1 VGEGYFDTLG
11 IPIVRGRAF
20 DGHDTNDSRKVVI
33 INQAMAQKY
42 WPRQDAIGKR
52 IEIHGERTFSAEVVG
67 VARTVKYYHIVEQP
81 APFMYMPM
89 SQTDETLMY
98 LVIATQANA
107 ASFVNMVRNAVREV
121 DPVQPIYDIH
131 TLTDVVRQQSLFE
144 EKIKA
149 GIATGAAVI
158 AVLLA
163 VFGLYGI
170 LSYSVSQRRRE
181 IGIRIAVGATTGRV
195 FGLIVRDGL
204 TLSAAG
210 IALGMLLASA
220 AASANAETIAPADP
234 QDPLVYG
241 MVAAALVAVTLLS
254 CYFPARRAA
263 RVDPNVCLR
272 SE

>member
-1 VGEGYFDTLG
+1 
-11 IPIVRGRAF
+11 
-20 DGHDTNDSRKVVI
+20 
-33 INQAMAQKY
+33 MADKY

-52 IEIHGERTFSAEVVG
+52 VEIHGDRNFSAEVVG
-67 VARTVKYYHIVEQP
+67 VAQTVKYYHIVERP

-98 LVIATQANA
+98 LVIATQADA
-107 ASFVNMVRNAVREV
+107 ASFVTVVRNAVREV

-149 GIATGAAVI
+149 QIATGAAVI

-181 IGIRIAVGATTGRV
+181 IGIRIAVGATNGRV
-195 FGLIVRDGL
+195 FGLIVREGV

-210 IALGMLLASA
+210 IAVGMLLASA
-220 AASANAETIAPADP
+220 GSSANAERMAPADP
-234 QDPLVYG
+234 TDPVVYG
-241 MVAAALVAVTLLS
+241 IAAAALVVVTLLS

-263 RVDPNVCLR
+263 QVDPNVCLR